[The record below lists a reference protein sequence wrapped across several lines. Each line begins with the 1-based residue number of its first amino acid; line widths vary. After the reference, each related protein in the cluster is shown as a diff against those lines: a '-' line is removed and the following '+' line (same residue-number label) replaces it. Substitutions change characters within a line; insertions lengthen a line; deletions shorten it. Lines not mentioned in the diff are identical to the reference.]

1 MGLARK
7 LKEFPNDNDR
17 LTRFIWESRMTVQLG
32 IDLAVHLIRKA
43 RRLACINIEP
53 PLETRKHKENH
64 GEISEV

>member
-1 MGLARK
+1 
-7 LKEFPNDNDR
+7 
-17 LTRFIWESRMTVQLG
+17 MTVRLG